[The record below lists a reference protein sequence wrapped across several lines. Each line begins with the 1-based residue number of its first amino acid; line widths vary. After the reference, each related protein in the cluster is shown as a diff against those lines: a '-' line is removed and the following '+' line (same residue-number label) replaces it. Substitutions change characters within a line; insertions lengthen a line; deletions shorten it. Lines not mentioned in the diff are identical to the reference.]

1 MEWDNSNLTEVE
13 HKLSKIPG
21 MLPLTGGV
29 IASYWTIAQDN
40 DLHIKLIVWDQELRT
55 FLIAPL
61 VQLDRMS
68 DYESDGRGFEPPKE
82 YFLEVKPLHD

>member
-1 MEWDNSNLTEVE
+1 
-13 HKLSKIPG
+13 
-21 MLPLTGGV
+21 MLPLTGGA
-29 IASYWTIAQDN
+29 IASYWSIAQDN

-82 YFLEVKPLHD
+82 YFYYLESKTYTSETISTDKKRDS